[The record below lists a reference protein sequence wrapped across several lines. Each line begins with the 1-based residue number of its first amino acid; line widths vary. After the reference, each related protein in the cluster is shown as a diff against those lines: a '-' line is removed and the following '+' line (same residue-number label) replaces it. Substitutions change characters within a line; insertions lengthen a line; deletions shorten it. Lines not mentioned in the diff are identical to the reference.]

1 MRGTNGELFSNVY
14 AREKRFERV
23 AFLARESTFTDA
35 KKTQTTCAICVEDF
49 TDNDFVRET

>member
-49 TDNDFVRET
+49 TDNDLVRET